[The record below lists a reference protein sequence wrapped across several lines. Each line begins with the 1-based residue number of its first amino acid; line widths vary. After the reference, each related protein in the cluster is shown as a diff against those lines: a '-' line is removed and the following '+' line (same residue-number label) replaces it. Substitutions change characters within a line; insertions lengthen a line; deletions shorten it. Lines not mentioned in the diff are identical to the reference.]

1 MDQVFDDPQV
11 RHRQMTVEVDH
22 ASGQRITI
30 LRSALNMSDSPVHY
44 CAPPQL
50 GQQTSEVLAQWA
62 LMTPMEI
69 EALYTAGVV
78 EGR

>member
-1 MDQVFDDPQV
+1 
-11 RHRQMTVEVDH
+11 
-22 ASGQRITI
+22 
-30 LRSALNMSDSPVHY
+30 MSDSPVQY
-44 CAPPQL
+44 SAPPQL

-69 EALYTAGVV
+69 ESLYTAGVV